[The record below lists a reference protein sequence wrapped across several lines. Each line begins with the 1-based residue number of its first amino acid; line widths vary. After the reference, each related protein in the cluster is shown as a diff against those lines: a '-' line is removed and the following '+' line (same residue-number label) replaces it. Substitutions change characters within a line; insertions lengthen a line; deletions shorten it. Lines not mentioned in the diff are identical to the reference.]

1 MEVLLKQMI
10 LTFITAGGC
19 GYANY
24 YILDNLNKINIS
36 ENDSN
41 DKVFV
46 LGLFSLINL
55 LLCFLFTDVLKWN
68 LVASVAST
76 LVLTIFLSFT
86 LFPWIIGKYT
96 GYINKA
102 RKDSFGNGEFTPKSV
117 RTILF
122 DRNEVL
128 FVYVYDLKSS
138 ELLIH
143 GCMGWENQKNKNY
156 EFSIYP
162 FPGLE
167 KLSFDEAMNKCE
179 NNDNVEAYVNVDKQ
193 IKIVIIPEPK

>member
-76 LVLTIFLSFT
+76 LVLTIFLSLT

-102 RKDSFGNGEFTPKSV
+102 RKDSFGNGEFIPKSV

-143 GCMGWENQKNKNY
+143 GCMGWENQKSKNY

>member
-1 MEVLLKQMI
+1 MEDLLKQMI
-10 LTFITAGGC
+10 LAFITAGGC
-19 GYANY
+19 GYINY
-24 YILDNLNKINIS
+24 FILGNLNAININ
-36 ENDSN
+36 ENDSEG
-41 DKVFV
+41 KVFA
-46 LGLFSLINL
+46 LGLFSLFSL
-55 LLCFLFTDVLKWN
+55 SLCFLLTDVLKWSIA
-68 LVASVAST
+68 LSIATTFALT
-76 LVLTIFLSFT
+76 LLLSFT
-86 LFPWIIGKYT
+86 LFPLV
-96 GYINKA
+96 INKYIDYISEK
-102 RKDSFGNGEFTPKSV
+102 RKGSFGCGTFNPKSV
-117 RTILF
+117 KTILF

-143 GCMGWENQKNKNY
+143 GCMGWENQKSKNY

-167 KLSFDEAMNKCE
+167 KLTFDEAMNKCE